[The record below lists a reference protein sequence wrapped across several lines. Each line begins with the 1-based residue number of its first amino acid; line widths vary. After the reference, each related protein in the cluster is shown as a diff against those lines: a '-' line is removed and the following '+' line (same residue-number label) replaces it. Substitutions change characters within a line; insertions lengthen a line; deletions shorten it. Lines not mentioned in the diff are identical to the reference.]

1 MKTHAR
7 TNPRDQGCE
16 SGKPQMTP
24 TTEAATDNLLQEAL
38 ERQAAAEAFFEEFK
52 PKYDAARKIIMQQ
65 EPQKEAKPAP
75 KTERRKQAEIREWL
89 KRVKALNNEWC
100 AAQSKLDEANAL
112 VAAIKASQIAV
123 TCKRGDALTT
133 CQVGDLVVL
142 TAIQQYYGKDCL
154 TVLRDHT
161 KCGCGD
167 EDIDS
172 YIEFYLARGC
182 GYSGPVLLTV
192 VKPLPT
198 KAEYENLRRECY
210 TRPLPELIREAYQLI
225 GDHLSDLH
233 YKQENASEAAQ
244 ESDAYANR
252 DEQITEL
259 ESVDTPIVP
268 ESAAAIMVFHEPKY
282 RGLREAARILDA
294 CIKVLKSKAEHT
306 ELPDELKVLADELDE
321 TLGVL
326 EAL

>member
-1 MKTHAR
+1 MKAR
-7 TNPRDQGCE
+7 TNPRHQGRK
-16 SGKPQMTP
+16 SGQPQMAP
-24 TTEAATDNLLQEAL
+24 TTEAAADSQLQDAL
-38 ERQAAAEAFFEEFK
+38 EKQAAAQVFFDEFK
-52 PKYDAARKIIMQQ
+52 PKYDAARKIIFQ
-65 EPQKEAKPAP
+65 EEAEARANPAP
-75 KTERRKQAEIREWL
+75 KTERQKRAEIRDQL
-89 KRVKALNNEWC
+89 KRIRALNDEWC
-100 AAQSKLDEANAL
+100 AAESKLHEATAL
-112 VAAIKASQIAV
+112 IAAIRAGQIAV

-142 TAIQQYYGKDCL
+142 TAIQNYYGKDCL

-167 EDIDS
+167 EDIDG
-172 YIEFYLARGC
+172 YIEMYLAQGC

-225 GDHLSDLH
+225 GDHLSDLRD
-233 YKQENASEAAQ
+233 KQDNASEAAQ

-259 ESVDTPIVP
+259 ESVDTPIVH

-294 CIKVLKSKAEHT
+294 CIKVLKSKAEQAD
-306 ELPDELKVLADELDE
+306 LPDELKVLADELDE